1 MDNDEVMEMGSGDEE
16 SGAMTR
22 SKSRNRSQSH
32 VRGPGRDKAG
42 MKVRYQNE
50 ICILY
55 KKCPYDKDIISC
67 FDFLRKIT
75 SNFRLKIKIRLR
87 NWPVVTRRS

>member
-1 MDNDEVMEMGSGDEE
+1 MHFSAFEIEIIFRAVARKRARMDNDEVMEMDSGDEE

-42 MKVRYQNE
+42 MKVKFQKE
-50 ICILY
+50 ICVLY
-55 KKCPYDKDIISC
+55 KKDVNNP
-67 FDFLRKIT
+67 
-75 SNFRLKIKIRLR
+75 
-87 NWPVVTRRS
+87 

>member
-1 MDNDEVMEMGSGDEE
+1 MDNDEVMEMDSGDEE

-42 MKVRYQNE
+42 MKVRF
-50 ICILY
+50 
-55 KKCPYDKDIISC
+55 KK
-67 FDFLRKIT
+67 
-75 SNFRLKIKIRLR
+75 
-87 NWPVVTRRS
+87 